1 MNGRS
6 ARSDGVHNGRR
17 RVGHATL
24 RPGFVGRLRAEMIAA
39 RDYLQSSWPA
49 GLRRVPSI
57 FPSITTSTA
66 PPRAAA

>member
-6 ARSDGVHNGRR
+6 ARSDGVHARGR

-24 RPGFVGRLRAEMIAA
+24 RPGFVGGLQAETIAA
-39 RDYLQSSWPA
+39 RDCLQSSWPA
-49 GLRRVPSI
+49 GLRRAPSI
-57 FPSITTSTA
+57 LPSTTTSTA